1 MNTFRVALA
10 SLVLTV
16 AAGSAQAA
24 GPYTIYTE
32 RQHGSTVTLEHNP
45 LPPILATSRVQTR
58 RVVGMRKVTRPR
70 ASVRRAVTRR
80 ATVRRVHRYTGIA
93 GGCRDGGLVQ
103 RTVAGRPVTL
113 QREVCHNINI
123 RLTGP
128 YVVR

>member
-10 SLVLTV
+10 SLALAL
-16 AAGSAQAA
+16 AASSAQAA

-32 RQHGSTVTLEHNP
+32 RQRGSTVTLEHNP
-45 LPPILATSRVQTR
+45 LPPILASSRVQTR
-58 RVVGMRKVTRPR
+58 RVVRTRVVARSR
-70 ASVRRAVTRR
+70 AGVRRSVVRR
-80 ATVRRVHRYTGIA
+80 THVRRVHRYTGIA
-93 GGCRDGGLVQ
+93 GGCREGGLVH
-103 RTVAGRPVTL
+103 RVVAGRPVTL